1 MRFSSFRLLQCKVLF
16 FAEAARSVHKN
27 QVKPIDCNGHVH
39 THQASTND
47 DGTQNYVCTINVRY
61 VRRELRSL
69 TDREARDFFSAL
81 RKFYTLSLEEGRR
94 EYGDTWANSNMI
106 AATYASQVC
115 PTSTSVTPQ
124 NPSPRRTFFVLSP
137 PSRFSQ
143 PPTWVVFTFKE
154 PSSFWFLQQQ
164 HIMCL

>member
-1 MRFSSFRLLQCKVLF
+1 MQSSVFCRGSKISSQK
-16 FAEAARSVHKN
+16 SS
-27 QVKPIDCNGHVH
+27 Q
-39 THQASTND
+39 THRHAWACTYTPSKHD
-47 DGTQNYVCTINVRY
+47 DGTQNYACTINVRY

-115 PTSTSVTPQ
+115 PTSTSATPQ
-124 NPSPRRTFFVLSP
+124 NQAPDGRFSSSPP
-137 PSRFSQ
+137 PSRLSQ
-143 PPTWVVFTFKE
+143 PPTWVVFTCKE
-154 PSSFWFLQQQ
+154 PSNFWFLQQQ